1 MKKVLLLTAFCF
13 VALTALFSQ
22 FRSKYPD
29 IPIVD
34 VHIHPN
40 TVQHASNLLKVSAFL
55 KEKHDCNLAFWVALT
70 DPGKATAD
78 SIITAANRRMLF
90 TASQMSPARGLT
102 ITAEQ
107 VIDKIR
113 NDGYIG
119 MKFWFGPPYRT
130 LRDGQEGITRIDDP
144 RFAEFFAKLEKANV
158 LMTSLHIAD
167 PNQVY
172 GDRGEWLKDPV
183 YYWEQIRAFENVV
196 AKYPNLTIVA
206 AHGAWLVCQDA
217 QLDFLRYML
226 TSYPNLYLD
235 ISATCQYM
243 PLVNTDNLR
252 DIYIEFQDRLLFGT
266 DGGRV
271 NDEQINYITERY
283 ANFFAILET
292 DQVVPS
298 GFFGNN
304 PTKGLHLPKEVL
316 EKIYYKN
323 ALKLYPGLK
332 EAMGL

>member
-1 MKKVLLLTAFCF
+1 MKRVCILAAFYFVSLTVLLG
-13 VALTALFSQ
+13 Q
-22 FRSKYPD
+22 YKSKYPD

-40 TVQHASNLLKVSAFL
+40 SVRDASNFIKISASL
-55 KEKHDCNLAFWVALT
+55 KEKHGYNLAFWVALT
-70 DPGKATAD
+70 DPGKATVD
-78 SIITAANRRMLF
+78 SIITAAHKRMLF

-107 VIDKIR
+107 VIDKIQH
-113 NDGYIG
+113 DGYIG
-119 MKFWFGPPYRT
+119 MKFWYGPPYRT

-167 PNQVY
+167 PNQVF
-172 GDRGEWLKDPV
+172 GNRGEWLTDPV

-206 AHGAWLVCQDA
+206 AHAAWLVCQDA

-226 TSYPNLYLD
+226 TRYPNLYLD
-235 ISATCQYM
+235 IAATCQYM
-243 PLVNTDNLR
+243 PLVHIENLR

-271 NDEQINYITERY
+271 NDEQIDYFTERY

-292 DQVVPS
+292 DRIVPT
-298 GFFGNN
+298 GFFGTN
-304 PTKGLHLPKEVL
+304 PTQGLNLPREVL